1 MDRAGLDS
9 GPLLP
14 KWVNLGPQLSL
25 SFPMCGSE
33 PHESAY
39 LPGEGE
45 ATPAPPPP
53 AWMLCEEK
61 AVAIP
66 AARAALGMKSHLF
79 LLVVRPGAWV
89 LISGAPVLPAL
100 PILVGGGWTW
110 PDSFLASD
118 GAWRGMAFHP
128 RPPPRALRQPPP
140 GLGVC
145 SLHSPACGPPSSA
158 GYGKAFARLVCPLAM
173 MAPGGWGQGAAS
185 ARPGENIW
193 VH

>member
-100 PILVGGGWTW
+100 PILVGGVGLGQT
-110 PDSFLASD
+110 ASLPLMEP
-118 GAWRGMAFHP
+118 GGEWHSTLGP
-128 RPPPRALRQPPP
+128 RPGHCASRPLGWECAPSTAPPAVLPP
-140 GLGVC
+140 L
-145 SLHSPACGPPSSA
+145 PAME
-158 GYGKAFARLVCPLAM
+158 RPLLAWSV
-173 MAPGGWGQGAAS
+173 PWQ
-185 ARPGENIW
+185 
-193 VH
+193 